1 MRPRGETLMY
11 YFLSLVGT
19 STYSTKTHRDP
30 LHRTCV
36 FASGWISGSHSA
48 FWCARGWKHRRT
60 IFHARVGPYGFDK
73 KRTMARYVDLVFL
86 HLVFSSGQIVHSGA
100 SGARNNDALFFMLG
114 WGRCSF
120 HKNHVGTRYAKFV
133 FLHSVGF
140 AGHIVH
146 PCASRE

>member
-1 MRPRGETLMY
+1 
-11 YFLSLVGT
+11 
-19 STYSTKTHRDP
+19 
-30 LHRTCV
+30 
-36 FASGWISGSHSA
+36 
-48 FWCARGWKHRRT
+48 
-60 IFHARVGPYGFDK
+60 
-73 KRTMARYVDLVFL
+73 MARYVDLVFL

-114 WGRCSF
+114 WGWCSF
-120 HKNHVGTRYAKFV
+120 HKNHVRTRYAKFV